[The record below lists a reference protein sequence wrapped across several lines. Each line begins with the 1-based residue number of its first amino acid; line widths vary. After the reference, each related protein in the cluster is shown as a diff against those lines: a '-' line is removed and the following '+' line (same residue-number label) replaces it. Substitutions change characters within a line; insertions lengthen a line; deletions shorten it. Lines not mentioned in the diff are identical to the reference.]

1 VKYDPKFA
9 VEGLGL
15 IKPLLNDNNE
25 NVRKSASKALKLIV
39 KSDSKLAVEGL
50 CLIKPLLYDLHFVR
64 KSASKALK

>member
-25 NVRKSASKALKLIV
+25 NVRSHASLALGEIV
-39 KSDSKLAVEGL
+39 KYDPKFAVEGL
-50 CLIKPLLYDLHFVR
+50 GLIKPLLND
-64 KSASKALK
+64 SD